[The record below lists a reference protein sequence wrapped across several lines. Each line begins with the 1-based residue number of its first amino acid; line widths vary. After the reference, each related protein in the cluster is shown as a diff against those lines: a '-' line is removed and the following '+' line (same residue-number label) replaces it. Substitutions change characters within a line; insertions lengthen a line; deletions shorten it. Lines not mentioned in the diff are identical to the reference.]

1 MTEKNSEVQSFI
13 PVIASELLGKV
24 QDLKGS
30 GYRLGQICAS
40 KVKDEFQILY
50 SFDKD
55 YQLLNLK
62 MTANLDEEQPSITG
76 VYWSAFIYENE
87 IKDLFGFNF
96 KNLVLDYGGH
106 FIKTSMPTPWN
117 PQAVSVKA
125 GTEIEGSVVEQLS
138 VGTGGPGIKVIRQS
152 AVTEKTNA
160 VEERPSSGVEKQ
172 SAKAIQQN
180 AGVEKEDT
188 KDE

>member
-1 MTEKNSEVQSFI
+1 MTEKNNAAQSFI

-40 KVKDEFQILY
+40 RVKGEFQILY
-50 SFDKD
+50 SFDKN

-62 MTANLDEEQPSITG
+62 MAANQNEEQPSITG

-117 PQAVSVKA
+117 PQ
-125 GTEIEGSVVEQLS
+125 EQLNAGEETS
-138 VGTGGPGIKVIRQS
+138 IERMEKPGAGVERPNAKEIQQTAMEENQS
-152 AVTEKTNA
+152 A
-160 VEERPSSGVEKQ
+160 GVVKPD
-172 SAKAIQQN
+172 AKEIQQ
-180 AGVEKEDT
+180 GVGAEKEDT